1 MEDLYQS
8 VAESVDFLAGNAPV
22 QPRVAI
28 ILGTGLGGVADRI
41 EVSWR
46 IPFSKIPHFCPS
58 TVEGHRG
65 DLLFGAIAGC
75 PVVAMQGR
83 IHHYEGYTLQQVTFP
98 VRVMRG
104 LGAESLFVNSAA
116 GGLNPLYRAGDVMI
130 VTDHINL
137 LRDDP
142 LIGITDTRLGDRF
155 PDMTG
160 PYDEALIELATQAA
174 LDLKIPVRHGVYVAV
189 SGPSLETR
197 AETRMLR
204 LLGADAVGMSTVPE
218 VIVACQVGF
227 RTMVLAAITNVNLPD
242 AMEPVLMEHVIAH
255 ARIAEAKLG
264 ALVEETIARGGAIR
278 V

>member
-1 MEDLYQS
+1 MEDLYRS
-8 VAESVDFLAGNAPV
+8 MAESVDFLARNAAV

-28 ILGTGLGGVADRI
+28 ILGTGLGGVVDRI
-41 EVSWR
+41 EVSSR
-46 IPFSKIPHFCPS
+46 IPFSEIPHFCPS
-58 TVEGHRG
+58 TVESHKG
-65 DLLFGAIAGC
+65 DLLFGTAAGC
-75 PVVAMQGR
+75 PAVVMQGR
-83 IHHYEGYTLQQVTFP
+83 IHHYEGYSLQQVTFP

-104 LGAESLFVNSAA
+104 LGAESLFLNSAA

-137 LRDDP
+137 LGDNP
-142 LIGITDTRLGDRF
+142 LIGITDDRLGDRF
-155 PDMTG
+155 PDMTR
-160 PYDEALIELATQAA
+160 PYDSDLIDVATQAA
-174 LDLKIPVRHGVYVAV
+174 LDLKISVRHGVYVAV

-242 AMEPVLMEHVIAH
+242 AMEPVLIENVLAH

-264 ALVEETIARGGAIR
+264 SLLEATIARACQR
-278 V
+278 